1 MEDIIQRLVE
11 VDRECVKRVESAK
24 LKKKDA
30 QSNMN
35 DKKASIY
42 DEYIEGQKEEVE
54 KHKNDLLAKNK
65 DEAANQ
71 EKEYLDSM
79 NKMESLYRENKDKWV
94 QEIVERCLK

>member
-1 MEDIIQRLVE
+1 MEDIIQRLAE